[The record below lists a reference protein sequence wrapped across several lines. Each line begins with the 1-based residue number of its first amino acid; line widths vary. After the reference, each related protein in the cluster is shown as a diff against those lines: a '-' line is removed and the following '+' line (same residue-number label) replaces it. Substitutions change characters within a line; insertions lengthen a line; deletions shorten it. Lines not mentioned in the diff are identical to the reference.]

1 MFAIVTA
8 AAETAAEIAGEA
20 ARHTQESGGLPQLN
34 SDDFAPQLVWLA
46 IMFGLLYIIV
56 ARVAAPRVSE
66 VLSDRQDRIKRDL
79 EAAEDLKSETDAA
92 LAEYEKA
99 LGDARANASAI
110 AKDKRQELANET
122 TAEKAKVEADLNAK
136 LQDAENRIS
145 ATKTKA
151 LASVNDIA
159 GDTAQ
164 AIVARLLGQSVDTDE
179 INSALPAAPGK

>member
-34 SDDFAPQLVWLA
+34 PNDFAPQLIWLA
-46 IMFGLLYIIV
+46 IMFGLLYIII
-56 ARVAAPRVSE
+56 ARIAAPRVSE
-66 VLSDRQDRIKRDL
+66 VLVDRQDRIKRDL

-99 LGDARANASAI
+99 LGNARANASAI

-122 TAEKAKVEADLNAK
+122 EAEKAKVEADLNAK
-136 LQDAENRIS
+136 LQDAENRI
-145 ATKTKA
+145 AETKAKA
-151 LASVNDIA
+151 LASVNEIA

-164 AIVARLLGQSVDTDE
+164 LIVTKLLGQDVGADE
-179 INSALPAAPGK
+179 INSALPAEPGK